1 MSESNT
7 ATPAPDEKFC
17 RDCGAAIKARAEICP
32 KCGIR
37 QLNPPESG
45 LLGKKSRITAGIFA
59 LLLGGIGI
67 HKFYLGQ
74 IGAGVLYV
82 LFCWTLIP
90 YLIALVEGIIYL
102 TMDDAAFA
110 AKYG

>member
-1 MSESNT
+1 MSESNNVT
-7 ATPAPDEKFC
+7 LASDEKFC
-17 RDCGAAIKARAEICP
+17 RDCGEVIKFRAEICP

-37 QLNPPESG
+37 QLSPPESG
-45 LLGKKSRITAGIFA
+45 QLGRKSRITAGIFA
-59 LLLGGIGI
+59 LLLGGIGV
-67 HKFYLGQ
+67 HKFYLGR

-82 LFCWTLIP
+82 LFCWTMIP